1 MQSINFNTGYKEYI
15 INGDETT
22 KIRINVNDLNIPNRI
37 NECQKFFDEMAE
49 KYKNEDRQMTAEELS
64 DLDKQVREKIN
75 YAFGSDICTPAF
87 GNINCMS
94 PVEGGKMLFE
104 AFFEVLMPVV
114 EADMKAAAQAQA
126 VHIKDKTNKY
136 IQSAQSA
143 PVAPQI
149 VPAITVNTAA
159 APDISNLTQAQKDAM
174 LIELMRQSK

>member
-1 MQSINFNTGYKEYI
+1 MQSINFNIGYKEYI
-15 INGDETT
+15 INNDENN
-22 KIRINVNDLNIPNRI
+22 KVRININDLNIPHRI
-37 NECQKFFDEMAE
+37 EECQSFFDETAE
-49 KYKNEDRQMTAEELS
+49 KYKNENRLLTSEELAEM
-64 DLDKQVREKIN
+64 DKLIREKIN
-75 YAFGSDICTPAF
+75 YAFGTDVCTPAF

-149 VPAITVNTAA
+149 APAITVNTAA
-159 APDISNLTQAQKDAM
+159 EPDISNLTQAQKDAM
-174 LIELMRQSK
+174 LIELMRQGK